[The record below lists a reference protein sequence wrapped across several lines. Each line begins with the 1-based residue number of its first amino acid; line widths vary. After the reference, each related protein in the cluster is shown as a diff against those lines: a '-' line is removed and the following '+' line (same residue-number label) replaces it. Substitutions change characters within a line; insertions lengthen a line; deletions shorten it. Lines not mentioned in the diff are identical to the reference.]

1 VSEIPGAGN
10 NLINVKKGIYALL
23 KNFKAD
29 LHIHSCLSPCSDWDM
44 SPKKIVQKSL
54 EQRLDLIA
62 ICDHNTAENAAA
74 ALREGAR
81 QGIAVLPGMEI
92 CSKEEVH
99 LVTLFKKIEN
109 TLEMQAYV
117 YAHLPGKNQPEVFG
131 HQVVADE
138 HDQVLGENP
147 RLLIGATQLGL
158 NDIVEKTH
166 RLNGICI
173 GSHVD
178 RPSYSLIGQLGFIPE
193 DLQLDAVEISYRMS
207 LEKAL
212 TEIPGI
218 AGYPCVTSSDAHFLH
233 DIGKAWTEFS
243 LAAPTLEEVRMALA
257 GKDGRRILKDA

>member
-1 VSEIPGAGN
+1 
-10 NLINVKKGIYALL
+10 
-23 KNFKAD
+23 
-29 LHIHSCLSPCSDWDM
+29 M

-54 EQRLDLIA
+54 EQHLDLIA

-74 ALREGAR
+74 TLREGTR

-99 LVTLFKKIEN
+99 LVALFNNIEDTLK
-109 TLEMQAYV
+109 MQEYV

-147 RLLIGATQLGL
+147 RLLIGATQLSL
-158 NDIVEKTH
+158 LDIVEKAH
-166 RLNGICI
+166 HLGGICI
-173 GSHVD
+173 SAHVD

-193 DLQLDAVEISYRMS
+193 DLHLDAVEVSYRVP

-212 TEIPGI
+212 TEVVGI
-218 AGYPCVTSSDAHFLH
+218 NDYPCVTSSDAHFLH
-233 DIGKAWTEFS
+233 DIGKVWTEFV
-243 LAAPTLEEVRMALA
+243 LAAPSLEEIRLALA
-257 GKDGRRILKDA
+257 GVNGRRILNNT